1 MRTVAQSTNR
11 LVLFALLSMFTGC
24 ASTDTSVDAPSAVAE
39 PAPRQEPVV
48 VAQVQP
54 SVPTPPPAPVVP
66 QAPQQTFPQTSPLI
80 QHAGLVALDAVAPQ
94 AVGETESFV
103 VELRVKA
110 LANVARIVIR
120 QEIPANVEYVES
132 QPAAQHNGNELV
144 WQIGKMHADETQL
157 ISVTFKALKQSTPE
171 ICATVEALPLT
182 CVAITITKPAISI
195 TKTGPATAMLNEIVP
210 YTVTIKNTGNGTAK
224 NVVVYDKVPNGMQH
238 ESGETTL
245 RFDVGSLEPQGEKS
259 FAVSL
264 KALQRGRF
272 VNRATVETSNAG
284 KAEADAPTVVLL
296 QDFAVTK
303 VGIPEQYLNK
313 KAKYVI
319 AVSNVGDT
327 TLQNVE
333 VADNAAPET
342 SIVTADGATAVTGTR
357 AVWTIPQ
364 LAPGAEETF
373 EIVLTS
379 RIPGTHKNSVV
390 VTAGGLQRQADYST
404 LWKGYAA
411 LLMEV
416 IDTEDPLQVDEET
429 TYIIRVTNQGTKEDN
444 NVSIRAEFPEEIAPL
459 SAAGDSAGA
468 VKGNVVTF
476 TPVPSL
482 GAKQSATY
490 NIKAKAAKIGDGRL
504 KVYLKSDLIK
514 TPVVEEEST
523 HVY

>member
-1 MRTVAQSTNR
+1 MKSTLNTPQR
-11 LVLFALLSMFTGC
+11 FILLAVLSMFTGC
-24 ASTDTSVDAPSAVAE
+24 ASTDTSVTPPSSVAE

-48 VAQVQP
+48 VAQNDLTVP
-54 SVPTPPPAPVVP
+54 APTPVPVVP
-66 QAPQQTFPQTSPLI
+66 QTPQQTFPQSSPLI

-94 AVGETESFV
+94 AVGETERFT

-110 LANVARIVIR
+110 LANVARVVIR
-120 QEIPANVEYVES
+120 QEIPANIEYVES
-132 QPAAQHNGNELV
+132 QPAAARDGSELV
-144 WQIGKMHADETQL
+144 WHIKTMHADETQL

-182 CVAITITKPAISI
+182 CVALTITKPAISI
-195 TKTGPATAMLNEIVP
+195 RKTGPATAMLNEVIT
-210 YTVTIKNTGNGTAK
+210 YTITVKNDGNGTAK
-224 NVVVYDKVPNGMQH
+224 NVIVYDKVPNGLQH
-238 ESGETTL
+238 DSGEKTL
-245 RFDVGSLEPQGEKS
+245 RFEVGALDPQCEKS

-264 KALQRGRF
+264 KAMQRGRF
-272 VNRATVETSNAG
+272 VNRASVETSNAG
-284 KAEADAPTVVLL
+284 KAEAEAPTVVML

-303 VGIPEQYLNK
+303 TGIPVQYLNK
-313 KAKYVI
+313 KARYII
-319 AVSNVGDT
+319 AVTNLGDT
-327 TLQNVE
+327 ALQDVE

-342 SIVTADGATAVTGTR
+342 AIITAEGATAVTGTR
-357 AVWTIPQ
+357 AVWTIAQ

-373 EIVLTS
+373 TVVLTS
-379 RIPGTHKNSVV
+379 RTPGTHKNAVA
-390 VTAGGLQRQADYST
+390 VTAAGLQRQADYDT

-416 IDTEDPLQVDEET
+416 IDVEDPLQVDEET
-429 TYIIRVTNQGTKEDN
+429 TYIIRITNQGTKEDS
-444 NVSIRAEFPEEIAPL
+444 NVGVRAEFPEEIGPL
-459 SAAGDSAGA
+459 AATGDSTGA
-468 VKGNVVTF
+468 INGNVVTF
-476 TPVPSL
+476 TLIPSL